1 MKHWRLVSLLLVVV
15 LLTTMV
21 ASCKPKPK
29 NELEKIMDAGKI
41 VVGTS
46 ADYPPFEFINDN
58 NEFDGFDI
66 ALMNEIAKR
75 MGVEVEWQDISFDGL
90 IGALKAGKIDA
101 IIAAMTATPE
111 RDQEVDFT
119 IPYLEGADAVLVAED
134 SDIVIN
140 NLEDMGKYKI
150 GVQSGTIHE
159 QWVDEHLPDA
169 QVSRYERADQAIM
182 DLKSGR
188 IDVVVMDY
196 YAALDYIKEGGIKM
210 ALKTDLSGEA
220 LAIAV
225 PEGATEL
232 KAKLDE
238 IITQLKEEGF
248 IEELAVKYHVG
259 GEN

>member
-15 LLTTMV
+15 LLGTLV
-21 ASCKPKPK
+21 AGCKPK
-29 NELEKIMDAGKI
+29 EKSKLDQIMEAGKI

-46 ADYPPFEFINDN
+46 ADYPPFEFIDEN
-58 NEFDGFDI
+58 NNFDGFDI
-66 ALMNEIAKR
+66 AMMNEIAKR
-75 MGVEVEWQDISFDGL
+75 MGVSVEWQDISFDGL

-101 IIAAMTATPE
+101 IIAAMSATPE
-111 RDQEVDFT
+111 RDKEVDFT
-119 IPYLEGADAVLVAED
+119 IPYLEGSDAILVAEG

-140 NLEDMGKYKI
+140 SPEDMGQYKI

-159 QWVDEHLPDA
+159 QWVDEHLPNA

-188 IDVVVMDY
+188 IDVVAMDY
-196 YAALDYIKEGGIKM
+196 YAAQAYIQQGGIKM
-210 ALKTDLSGEA
+210 ALKANLSGENM
-220 LAIAV
+220 AIAV

-238 IITQLKEEGF
+238 IITQLKNEGF
-248 IEELAVKYHVG
+248 IDDLAMKYLV
-259 GEN
+259 NP

>member
-29 NELEKIMDAGKI
+29 NKLEEIMDAGKI

-46 ADYPPFEFINDN
+46 ADYPPFEFIDEN
-58 NEFDGFDI
+58 NNFDGFDI

-101 IIAAMTATPE
+101 IIAAMSATPE

-119 IPYLEGADAVLVAED
+119 IPYLEGSDAILVAED
-134 SDIVIN
+134 SDIVIDSP
-140 NLEDMGKYKI
+140 EDMGQYKI

-188 IDVVVMDY
+188 IDVVAMDY
-196 YAALDYIKEGGIKM
+196 YAAQAYIQQGGIKM
-210 ALKTDLSGEA
+210 ALKANLSGESM
-220 LAIAV
+220 AIAV

-238 IITQLKEEGF
+238 IITQLKDEGF
-248 IEELAVKYHVG
+248 IDDLAMKYLVEE
-259 GEN
+259 N

>member
-29 NELEKIMDAGKI
+29 NKLEEIMDAGKI

-46 ADYPPFEFINDN
+46 ADYPPFEFIDESN
-58 NEFDGFDI
+58 NFDGFDI
-66 ALMNEIAKR
+66 VLMNEIAKR

-101 IIAAMTATPE
+101 IVAAMSATPE

-119 IPYLEGADAVLVAED
+119 IPYLEGADAILVAED

-140 NLEDMGKYKI
+140 SPEDMGKYKI

-188 IDVVVMDY
+188 IDVVAMDY
-196 YAALDYIKEGGIKM
+196 YAAQAYIQQGGIKM
-210 ALKTDLSGEA
+210 ALKANLSGENM
-220 LAIAV
+220 AIAV

-238 IITQLKEEGF
+238 IITQLKDEGF
-248 IEELAVKYHVG
+248 IDDLAMKYLAS
-259 GEN
+259 ED